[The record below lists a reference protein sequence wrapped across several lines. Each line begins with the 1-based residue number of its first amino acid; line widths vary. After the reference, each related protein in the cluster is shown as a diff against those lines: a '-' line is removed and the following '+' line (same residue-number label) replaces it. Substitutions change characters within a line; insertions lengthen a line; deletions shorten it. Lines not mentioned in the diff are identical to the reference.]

1 VSEYSMDEL
10 GEDLRLLIKA
20 GLVDISIKE
29 NGDWVYRAVDGVSDI
44 STEQILAAINA
55 VIEEEESEGV

>member
-1 VSEYSMDEL
+1 MDEL